1 MARALSA
8 GEIAREVGEAMEE
21 TLRLEYYPERL
32 LPYTPA
38 ELNFLKDFV
47 ATAMAR
53 VLERIDGPS
62 GS

>member
-47 ATAMAR
+47 STAMAR
-53 VLERIDGPS
+53 ILERIDGPS